1 MNSDGSCTKRRILR
15 QVQQSKQVWKMDWGE
30 ECLVDQV
37 VQPTNQVWRAAVTAV
52 LPPGGTVVKVC

>member
-1 MNSDGSCTKRRILR
+1 M
-15 QVQQSKQVWKMDWGE
+15 
-30 ECLVDQV
+30 DQV